1 MRVDEIRELIEL
13 VERSGIGELEV
24 RRGWTSIRI
33 AKQPTAAAATAGSL
47 LPSPAP
53 AAHAEASAASAAS
66 GHPAVETTAA
76 SDSGLVA
83 IQSPMVGTFYGAS
96 SPTTRSYVEPGSRV
110 TVGQV
115 VCIVE
120 AMKHMNEIE
129 SEIAGE
135 IVEVLVENGQ
145 SVDFN
150 QPLFMVRREAS

>member
-13 VERSGIGELEV
+13 VERSGIGELEL

-33 AKQPTAAAATAGSL
+33 AKQPAPGAACPGGI
-47 LPSPAP
+47 PVSPASVAVPQTSAAP
-53 AAHAEASAASAAS
+53 AAGESAAAER
-66 GHPAVETTAA
+66 G
-76 SDSGLVA
+76 DGLVA
-83 IQSPMVGTFYGAS
+83 IRSPMVGTFYGAP
-96 SPTTRSYVEPGSRV
+96 SPTAPSFVEPGSRV

-135 IVEVLVENGQ
+135 IVEVLVESGQ
-145 SVDFN
+145 SVDFS
-150 QPLFMVRREAS
+150 QPLFKVRPPAS